1 MVLVA
6 WWLAVFCGAGG
17 LVNVFFGFFF
27 RPSRRLGGGVVVGN
41 PFAHKTVL
49 AQFLFCSEGGGG
61 GGGTARVLP
70 TKPFSQELHLASK
83 GEGGGVC
90 RGPTKLVYEFFV
102 CICFDETFDLI
113 YFIDSTKLI

>member
-1 MVLVA
+1 MGLL
-6 WWLAVFCGAGG
+6 LATRSLTKRFWPSFCF
-17 LVNVFFGFFF
+17 V
-27 RPSRRLGGGVVVGN
+27 P
-41 PFAHKTVL
+41 K
-49 AQFLFCSEGGGG
+49 GGG

-90 RGPTKLVYEFFV
+90 RGPTKLVYAFFV